1 MEGKIK
7 HDRHP
12 GQNQDRGHFGI
23 AIAPNILLWFDF
35 ENNYLLDKYKTW
47 GLKELEGL
55 TMAIENPSNQDNKN
69 LADDVIIF
77 LNGIV
82 GRLPANTPVAQ
93 DCQEIIPIIR
103 KFFGL

>member
-1 MEGKIK
+1 
-7 HDRHP
+7 
-12 GQNQDRGHFGI
+12 
-23 AIAPNILLWFDF
+23 
-35 ENNYLLDKYKTW
+35 
-47 GLKELEGL
+47 
-55 TMAIENPSNQDNKN
+55 MAIENPSNQDNKN